1 MMTAHADDDFDWLFM
16 NLTST
21 STTPHTAADDSLS
34 PACSSIMNIDTPHSP
49 MLNYFDAFPALDEL
63 SRSNLDL
70 EAAAAS
76 NSFTKPA
83 EFSALDETTL
93 TELLQLLDTTTT
105 ALNAFAQTP
114 SPALSDI
121 SEMDFDFFSADF
133 PLFDTSSPQTMP
145 QTPQTP
151 HSQIQFADS
160 QIETLFTAAAD
171 NKSNKVLPK
180 PRSTTTTPKCVK
192 AAAQQQQ
199 HERSH
204 HSFKCHFEGCTKVY
218 AHNRNLT
225 AHIRLDHT
233 ENSKG
238 VNGSTQPFHC
248 KVCNAGFRYSQ
259 TRNRHERNF
268 HPKLT

>member
-21 STTPHTAADDSLS
+21 STTPHTADDILS
-34 PACSSIMNIDTPHSP
+34 PACSSIMNIDTPDSA
-49 MLNYFDAFPALDEL
+49 MLNYFDGFPALDEL
-63 SRSNLDL
+63 NRSNLDL
-70 EAAAAS
+70 EAAS
-76 NSFTKPA
+76 NSFTKPS
-83 EFSALDETTL
+83 EFSAIDETML
-93 TELLQLLDTTTT
+93 TELLQFLDTNT

-114 SPALSDI
+114 SPALSVI

-133 PLFDTSSPQTMP
+133 PLFDTSSSPQTMSP

-151 HSQIQFADS
+151 QTPQMQFADS

-171 NKSNKVLPK
+171 KSNKVLPK
-180 PRSTTTTPKCVK
+180 ARSTTAPKCGK
-192 AAAQQQQ
+192 AAVVQQQ
-199 HERSH
+199 HERLH

-233 ENSKG
+233 ESSKG